1 MTNRYD
7 IKNFAE
13 NLKKLRKQ
21 RHKENPELFNY
32 CKTHETFAQVI
43 SSEKTGQEDDKE
55 KTAEQRN
62 DEKEK
67 VNPVD
72 RRTVLNWE
80 HGKSYPSLKQLVEI
94 CSVLDCEISDLVSND
109 ENEPISQNTRA
120 VSEFLGLDGSTTR
133 RIKDTPELQR
143 ALNFFLNSKKLPDV
157 MRSINDEI
165 YMRLLNEDILN
176 AYSSN
181 FQSTLKQ
188 TYAQFRNETFPLE
201 QNVEKFQERLTRRI
215 SYARIKDYLQ
225 DYLDEN
231 LNDDRLTQIKLAL
244 EENNK
249 SGTNEEIYQVFI
261 EQTADFSYDLLKHLD
276 ERTLILDRIL
286 QSIGT
291 ILDVHMQQEVKRH
304 QELLRATAKEFVWRQ
319 EQGQKAA
326 KKQGADE

>member
-1 MTNRYD
+1 
-7 IKNFAE
+7 
-13 NLKKLRKQ
+13 
-21 RHKENPELFNY
+21 
-32 CKTHETFAQVI
+32 
-43 SSEKTGQEDDKE
+43 
-55 KTAEQRN
+55 
-62 DEKEK
+62 
-67 VNPVD
+67 
-72 RRTVLNWE
+72 
-80 HGKSYPSLKQLVEI
+80 
-94 CSVLDCEISDLVSND
+94 
-109 ENEPISQNTRA
+109 
-120 VSEFLGLDGSTTR
+120 
-133 RIKDTPELQR
+133 
-143 ALNFFLNSKKLPDV
+143 

-304 QELLRATAKEFVWRQ
+304 QELLRAAAKEFVWRQ
-319 EQGQKAA
+319 EQEQKAA